1 MSAKKSTK
9 KNFLR
14 NILTTTSALAVIAGA
29 SSNAMAALKTTD
41 GNGNA
46 TLSDGNPVVNIA
58 GGGNWALNDSF
69 AFNHANNL
77 TIGTNGGVVGT
88 VATIDVNNQG
98 GRRITAFDSVIS
110 SIVNTTGVQDIQV
123 VVPTAKTLT
132 LGGVNGLQ
140 QDGVTAQAKGDFSA
154 VGSFQLG
161 FGANQATLKIDTD
174 STIAGT
180 IDHGATNNKGFI
192 EITAGN
198 TATFN
203 GVIGG
208 TKTLNE
214 INLEGA
220 ASKAIFNQNV
230 SATKIVT
237 KHATAEIDLDNGKI
251 ITADVDASA
260 AGGILKF
267 IGAGQVT
274 GTIGATNGLTKVTAN
289 GAGLVQ
295 LTNGT
300 HKATTFETNDAAAII
315 QVANG
320 GLGKLQGNVD
330 ATANGGQLKFLGDG
344 QVTGTIGA
352 TNALTKVIANGANG
366 TDVVLDGVT
375 KTGILQLTSGS
386 DVQLDNTTTIDTL
399 TIGNVN
405 SHVKITNAKEL
416 ILSGKQSNAI
426 EGAAVDIIFSGNDSK
441 LTFKAEGG
449 NTPVVTINTAA
460 LNTGANDKGKIVL
473 FADGD
478 DGALAPI
485 ASKLT
490 IRGQALGGA
499 NTLRLVSVGGDKVV
513 RLENEGINAV
523 AFDIAA
529 GSTLEYAPSADVSF
543 NDVTFADAAAQ
554 IKLEANGANRLFTL
568 KAHLDPGANNR
579 GTIGLHSNGGNIA
592 TLTGNGG
599 VKTLGTGV
607 SKLSVLNVTGGSE
620 SVIIDQVD
628 LTNVLTLNIKNGAAL
643 NSKSSTAAA
652 IATINIGEV
661 GGDGSLTIDANAAYN
676 LNTGGNIDFKHADSL
691 LKLTNTTGGNK
702 VVTLKA
708 HLTTGN
714 DNEGRLEINSNG
726 TNTLNLA
733 KNAAETIGTAANN
746 RIKELIVSGNQNTE
760 INPVVHAKTI
770 TVSSTGNVTFKA
782 AVDAGVA
789 DASSINF
796 TAAGNTLF
804 EENVTAKS
812 VDFANNARIV
822 TINAGKTLTTNAIT
836 SGAGNGSQIIFAGNG
851 GLTTAAANNPIDID
865 SIKLG
870 ANGADPTLGKGLY
883 TVGNIELANAG
894 GTAKFADGFQLTG
907 DINNGAGAAGTVKFL
922 GDAKV
927 TGALGTGANPVGAV
941 TVAGNNKTLQLGGS
955 VKATSLNGSA
965 ITNQDL
971 KFINAADITVD
982 GTVGNAQAFRTIE
995 FSGGGKVT
1003 FNGAG
1008 NLTAPTTFHFS
1019 EDNEVVTNNFDIAG
1033 TNITNIAGKNGSKF
1047 VVTVAQAIAGNMGT
1061 SNAERFGELHVNA
1074 AGATNVTLNT
1084 ANFFA
1089 GVTGANA
1096 QVVFNNVAG
1105 SSVSYLGTG
1114 AQKITNANFV
1124 QDGQVFG
1131 VVNANTVDVR
1141 DNRTATF
1148 DHATFNAALKMHGNN
1163 STANFASKITIGSAM
1178 EANAGSNGTLNFNAG
1193 ATVNTDIGA
1202 DGTRLKAVNFAGGD
1216 TDINS
1221 NIHSDAIG
1229 FGGDTVTLQKDAI
1242 FNGATTFNGTTVA
1255 LGQHDLT
1262 LKGGDSAITGNTE
1275 IKTTVNG
1282 VDLGNLVV
1290 GAGGKITLAGG
1301 GNALKV
1307 TVDDAAAVPV
1317 DGKALKL
1324 IKKDGNGQLQL
1335 DLSKLTVEATGAFSK
1350 WITAVEN
1357 GELVLTQESQIEEV
1371 IDESLRQQNLRD
1383 VVSQAVLDAI
1393 EDFEENTPG
1402 ADFVLQLNQ
1411 MTKPNIAD
1419 AVVRTA
1425 NTTTNEVEKVTFTA
1439 LADVTTVVNNRISEI
1454 TNFVTLPTTTSTPSF
1469 GNNLNTNNN
1478 IIGVSSGDEHDR
1490 YGVWGTPFYSKAT
1503 QKKRKSSSGY
1513 KSTAY
1518 GGTIG
1523 FDVKASDDMLV
1534 GMAFS
1539 AMNSE
1544 IKHKDFKSGDK
1555 TKVTSY
1561 LFSAYATHQFTNNWF
1576 GQGVFSI
1583 GSSSSDNK
1591 ENRRISNTAMQT
1603 AQGKYSS
1610 MIFSTEVLGGYNHML
1625 NEQFVVTPMFGLNY
1639 NRINSAG
1646 YKETGAAGTPL
1657 LDVNKQASH
1666 KLNLVGGVKLTSTPF
1681 MANDVAITPEAHAFI
1696 RHDVIGKGAKVNA
1709 KLAGLRTLTEKAKL
1723 QKTFYNIGAGLN
1735 AAYGAMDYG
1744 VSADANFA
1752 DKYVGVQGTLKLR
1765 VNF

>member
-1 MSAKKSTK
+1 MSTKKSTK

-29 SSNAMAALKTTD
+29 SSNAMGALKTTD
-41 GNGNA
+41 GVRNA
-46 TLSDGNPVVNIA
+46 TLSDGNPVLNIA
-58 GGGNWALNDSF
+58 GGGNWNANDSF
-69 AFNHANNL
+69 SFSHDKNL
-77 TIGTNGGVVGT
+77 TIGTNGGAVGT

-110 SIVNTTGVQDIQV
+110 SIVNTTGAQNIQV

-154 VGSFQLG
+154 AGSFQLG

-220 ASKAIFNQNV
+220 ASKAIFNENV

-289 GAGLVQ
+289 GA
-295 LTNGT
+295 
-300 HKATTFETNDAAAII
+300 
-315 QVANG
+315 
-320 GLGKLQGNVD
+320 
-330 ATANGGQLKFLGDG
+330 
-344 QVTGTIGA
+344 
-352 TNALTKVIANGANG
+352 NG
-366 TDVVLDGVT
+366 TDVVLGGVT

-386 DVQLDNTTTIDTL
+386 YVQLDNTTTIDTL
-399 TIGNVN
+399 TISNAN
-405 SHVKITNAKEL
+405 SHVKITKAKEL

-460 LNTGANDKGKIVL
+460 LNTGANNKGKIDL

-478 DGALAPI
+478 DGALPVAGN
-485 ASKLT
+485 SKLT

-523 AFDIAA
+523 AIDIAA

-543 NDVTFADAAAQ
+543 NDVTFGDAAAQ
-554 IKLEANGANRLFTL
+554 MKLEANGANRTFTL
-568 KAHLDPGANNR
+568 NAHLDPGANNR

-607 SKLSVLNVTGGSE
+607 NKISVLNVTGGSE
-620 SVIIDQVD
+620 SVITDQVD

-643 NSKSSTAAA
+643 NLKSSTAAA
-652 IATINIGEV
+652 IATTNIGE
-661 GGDGSLTIDANAAYN
+661 GGGAGTLTIDSE
-676 LNTGGNIDFKHADSL
+676 GGNYDLLNGKAITFAHNDSL
-691 LKLTNTTGGNK
+691 LKLTNTTNAGNSI
-702 VVTLKA
+702 VTLK
-708 HLTTGN
+708 GN
-714 DNEGRLEINSNG
+714 IAPGGGADLKGRLEINSNG
-726 TNTLNLA
+726 TKTPDIDI
-733 KNAAETIGTAANN
+733 NAAETIGADNTHRLN
-746 RIKELIVSGNQNTE
+746 ELIVSGDQNTE

-770 TVSSTGNVTFKA
+770 TVSSTGDVTFKA
-782 AVDAGVA
+782 EVDGGVA
-789 DASSINF
+789 HASSINF

-804 EENVTAKS
+804 EENITAKS

-822 TINAGKTLTTNAIT
+822 TIDAGKTLTTNAIT
-836 SGAGNGSQIIFAGNG
+836 SGAGNGSQIIFAGDG
-851 GLTTAAANNPIDID
+851 GLTTAAADNPIAVDN
-865 SIKLG
+865 IKLG
-870 ANGADPTLGKGLY
+870 ANGADPTLGAGLY
-883 TVGNIELANAG
+883 TVGNIELDHAG

-941 TVAGNNKTLQLGGS
+941 TVVGNNKTLQLGGS

-1019 EDNEVVTNNFDIAG
+1019 EDNVVETDTFDLAG
-1033 TNITNIAGKNGSKF
+1033 TNITNIAGKNDSKF
-1047 VVTVAQAIAGNMGT
+1047 VVTVAQAIAGNIGT

-1074 AGATNVTLNT
+1074 GVGTNVTLNT

-1089 GVTGANA
+1089 GITGANA
-1096 QVVFNNVAG
+1096 QVVFNNGAG

-1148 DHATFNAALKMHGNN
+1148 DHATFNAALKMHGAN

-1178 EANAGSNGTLNFNAG
+1178 EANAGSAGTLNFNAV

-1202 DGTRLKAVNFAGGD
+1202 DGTRFKSVNFAGGD

-1221 NIHSDAIG
+1221 NIHSDAID

-1324 IKKDGNGQLQL
+1324 IKKEGNGQLQL

-1402 ADFVLQLNQ
+1402 ANFVLQLNQ

-1666 KLNLVGGVKLTSTPF
+1666 KLNLVGGVKLTSAPF